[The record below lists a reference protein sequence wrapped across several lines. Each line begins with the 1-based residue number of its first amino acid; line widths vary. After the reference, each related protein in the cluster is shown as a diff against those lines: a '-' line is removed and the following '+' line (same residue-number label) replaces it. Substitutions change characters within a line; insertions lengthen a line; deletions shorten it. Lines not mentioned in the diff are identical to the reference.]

1 MKFQLEANKIKKL
14 FNRRIIFNNINFK
27 LENGSALAITGRN
40 GSGKSTLVKIIAG
53 VLSPS
58 SGLVS
63 ISINENEIKA
73 IDTFKHIGFV
83 SPYLQLYDEFTA
95 VENLDIFAKVRSL
108 NIQREFILDLL
119 KRVNLYDRRVDFV
132 RTYSSGMKQR
142 LKYTF
147 ALLHRPELLILD
159 EPRSNLDAEGISI
172 VSEIIKEQKQKGA
185 TLIATND
192 SEDLLLCENVINL
205 DDQKNN
211 MNKH

>member
-1 MKFQLEANKIKKL
+1 MKFQLEVNNIKKT
-14 FNRRIIFNNINFK
+14 FNRRIIFTNINFK
-27 LENGSALAITGRN
+27 LENGSALAIAGRN

-53 VLSPS
+53 VLSPT
-58 SGLVS
+58 SGIVN
-63 ISINENEIKA
+63 ISANDNEIKP
-73 IDTFKHIGFV
+73 IDKFKHIGFV

-95 VENLDIFAKVRSL
+95 VENLYIFAKVRSL

-119 KRVNLYDRRVDFV
+119 KRVNLYDRRDDFV

-147 ALLHRPELLILD
+147 ALLHQPELLILD

-172 VSEIIKEQKQKGA
+172 VYEIIEEQKQKGA

-192 SEDLLLCENVINL
+192 SEDLRYCENVINL

-211 MNKH
+211 MKKH

>member
-1 MKFQLEANKIKKL
+1 MKFKLEVNNIKKT
-14 FNRRIIFNNINFK
+14 FNRRIIFTNINFT
-27 LENGSALAITGRN
+27 LSNGSALAIAGRN

-58 SGLVS
+58 NGLVS
-63 ISINENEIKA
+63 ISINENEITP

-108 NIQREFILDLL
+108 NIQRDVILELL
-119 KRVNLYDRRVDFV
+119 RRVNLYNRKDDFV

-147 ALLHRPELLILD
+147 ALLHQPELLILD

-172 VSEIIKEQKQKGA
+172 VYEIIKEQKQKGA
-185 TLIATND
+185 VLIATND
-192 SEDLLLCENVINL
+192 SEDLGLCEDVINL
-205 DDQKNN
+205 DENKNN
-211 MNKH
+211 AKKQ

>member
-1 MKFQLEANKIKKL
+1 MKFQLEANNIKKT
-14 FNRRIIFNNINFK
+14 FNRRIIFTNINFK
-27 LENGSALAITGRN
+27 LENGSTLAIAGRN

-108 NIQREFILDLL
+108 NIRRDFILDLL
-119 KRVNLYDRRVDFV
+119 KRVNLYDRRDDYV

-147 ALLHRPELLILD
+147 ALLHQPELLILD

-172 VSEIIKEQKQKGA
+172 VYEIIKEQKQKGA

-192 SEDLLLCENVINL
+192 SEDLRHCENVINL

-211 MNKH
+211 TNKR

>member
-1 MKFQLEANKIKKL
+1 MKFQLEVNNIRKT
-14 FNRRIIFNNINFK
+14 FNRRVVFSKINFK
-27 LENGSALAITGRN
+27 LENGSALAIAGRN

-58 SGLVS
+58 DGLVNM
-63 ISINENEIKA
+63 SINGNEIKA

-95 VENLDIFAKVRSL
+95 VENLDIFAMVRSL
-108 NIQREFILDLL
+108 NIRRDFILDLL
-119 KRVNLYDRRVDFV
+119 KRVNLYDRRDDYV

-147 ALLHRPELLILD
+147 ALLHQPELLILD

-172 VSEIIKEQKQKGA
+172 VYEIIKEQKQKGA

-192 SEDLLLCENVINL
+192 AEDLRHCENVINL

-211 MNKH
+211 TNKR

>member
-142 LKYTF
+142 LKDTF

>member
-1 MKFQLEANKIKKL
+1 MKFQLEANNIKKT
-14 FNRRIIFNNINFK
+14 FNRRTIFSNISFR
-27 LENGSALAITGRN
+27 LENGSALAIVGRN
-40 GSGKSTLVKIIAG
+40 GSGKSTLVKITAG

-58 SGLVS
+58 SGIVN
-63 ISINENEIKA
+63 ISVNDNEIKP

-119 KRVNLYDRRVDFV
+119 KRVNLYDRRDDFV

-147 ALLHRPELLILD
+147 ALLHQPELLILD
-159 EPRSNLDAEGISI
+159 EPRSNLDTEGISI
-172 VSEIIKEQKQKGA
+172 VYEIIKDQKQKGA

-192 SEDLLLCENVINL
+192 SEDLRYCENVINL

-211 MNKH
+211 MKKL